1 MLSWRIAEGLRKRE
15 VDAVAVTERDDL
27 VSLDD
32 AQILEVART
41 EERVLVTNNVADFRR
56 LHEMTTRP
64 GGEGHVGIAYISS
77 TQRRRKQDTGRI
89 VKGLEGLAAAN
100 PKPGSLR
107 DSETWVG
114 SA

>member
-100 PKPGSLR
+100 PEPGSLR